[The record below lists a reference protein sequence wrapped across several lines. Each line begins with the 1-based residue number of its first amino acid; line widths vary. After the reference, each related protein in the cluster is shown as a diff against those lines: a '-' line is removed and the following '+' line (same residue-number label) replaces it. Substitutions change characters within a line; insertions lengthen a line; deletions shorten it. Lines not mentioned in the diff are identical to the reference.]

1 VRIHSGPG
9 DSVSIKRPDIHS
21 RLSSDQGSCL
31 LDWGESIYKPAGR
44 KKEEDRF
51 LMDLLDNRSRLGW
64 AIYASLDHELVN
76 PEFREEA
83 LDVARG
89 ITRLVRARLEAI
101 VDRLIAR
108 DYRFQYPDDVLK
120 SPIELEAAQWVE
132 QFERN
137 GLHLP
142 ISFQAWVEE
151 VGSVNLIGQ
160 DPSWPS
166 LSTIE
171 TNASGRVLADPLQVE
186 YDLDYFTSELE
197 AWKDNCDEFGNES
210 AGPFV
215 ISFSADD
222 LHKADI
228 SGGSEY
234 GLDASRPIVDP
245 VVLYERHSLRFLP
258 YVLTSLTYGGF
269 IGFDQ
274 FEEQMHPFV
283 SELLAGLD

>member
-1 VRIHSGPG
+1 
-9 DSVSIKRPDIHS
+9 
-21 RLSSDQGSCL
+21 
-31 LDWGESIYKPAGR
+31 
-44 KKEEDRF
+44 
-51 LMDLLDNRSRLGW
+51 MDLLDNRSRLGW
-64 AIYASLDHELVN
+64 AVYASRDNELAN
-76 PEFREEA
+76 PEFRDDA
-83 LDVARG
+83 LDVARS
-89 ITRLVRARLEAI
+89 ITRLVRARLEVI
-101 VDRLIAR
+101 VERLIAR
-108 DYRFQYPDDVLK
+108 GYRFQYPDDVLK
-120 SPIELEAAQWVE
+120 SPAAIDSAQWVE
-132 QFERN
+132 QFESN

-142 ISFQAWVEE
+142 ISFQAWIEE

-171 TNASGRVLADPLQVE
+171 TNASDGVLADPLQVE
-186 YDLDYFTSELE
+186 YDLDYFASELE
-197 AWKDNCDEFGNES
+197 AWKDNCDEYGNES
-210 AGPFV
+210 VGPFV

-234 GLDASRPIVDP
+234 GLDASRPMIDP

-258 YVLTSLTYGGF
+258 YVLTSLAYGGF

-274 FEEQMHPFV
+274 FEEEVHPFV